1 MTGMEALEHDD
12 RTTSFRRTD
21 GGKRAA
27 DKEADDEHRAHEGAV
42 LYVHG
47 SGATHRAWASQYAPD
62 GPHHPTVAVDLSGHG
77 VSSDIE
83 TDPGPEMLSAY
94 VDDVSAIARI
104 IDVDVLVGNSL
115 GSAVV
120 LQAVLDGTVS
130 PSAVVL
136 TGTGAKLSVH
146 EHVREL
152 LADDFEGAIDFLHDD
167 SRLFHDADEAVLERS
182 KAEMRTVGQR
192 VTRRDFLTCHRF
204 DVRERLAE
212 IAVPTLAI
220 CGERDRLTPPK
231 YHEYLAEHVQ
241 SGRFET
247 VSDAAHLAMVER
259 PDAFNE
265 KLATFLASVDIV

>member
-1 MTGMEALEHDD
+1 METLVHDD
-12 RTTSFRRTD
+12 RTTSFRRAD
-21 GGKRAA
+21 GSKRAA
-27 DKEADDEHRAHEGAV
+27 DTGDGGGHRTCEGAI

-62 GPHHPTVAVDLSGHG
+62 GPHHPAVAVDLSGHG

-83 TDPGPEMLSAY
+83 TDPGPETLSAY
-94 VDDVSAIARI
+94 VQDVTAAARRT
-104 IDVDVLVGNSL
+104 DADVLVGNSL
-115 GSAVV
+115 GGAVV
-120 LQAVLDGTVS
+120 LQAVLDGIVS

-136 TGTGAKLSVH
+136 AGTGAKLRVH

-152 LADDFEGAIDFLHDD
+152 LADDFEVAIDFLHDD

-182 KAEMRTVGQR
+182 KAEMRAVGQR

-220 CGERDRLTPPK
+220 CGERDQLTPPK
-231 YHEYLAEHVQ
+231 YHEYLAENVQ
-241 SGRFET
+241 NGHFET
-247 VSDAAHLAMVER
+247 VSNAAHLAMVER

-265 KLATFLASVDIV
+265 KLATFLASVDTV